1 MANTV
6 RTAYSELRRLS
17 LLPLLWWGMAGALF
31 ISFASWGAGAKYAV
45 NSWLVPLHLDWL
57 RYGHGQLLCQVL
69 FWLGIL
75 LLVINWVRLGAFLLD
90 NDQRALLSAPAIGLI
105 AVVWMV
111 PFLIAGPI
119 LSRDVFSYLAQGAIQ
134 HAGSSA
140 YQVGPNILNE
150 PGHVDPL
157 YLEVSADWRNTT
169 TPYGPLHLGL
179 MELIII
185 ITHNNIHAGVFLVKL
200 LCMLSMVGIMWG
212 AQTIARS
219 LGTSPVW
226 AIWFAGVNPLMLLHL
241 VGGMHNEAFMV
252 ALMVVGLALSLR
264 RQHLLGITVITLG
277 AAIKATAFVALPFLI
292 WIWVAH
298 LRAAGKTQQTTAPGN
313 IPDAAAAVESRGK
326 LVGYFLATAAG
337 GAVLSVAIFAAVS
350 FTTGTGLGFLAAL
363 QGSGKVINWLAFPT
377 ALAHFTAMVS
387 SHSGGP
393 SFTVTLGAARSIFSI
408 VMGLLVILVWA
419 HYRKTPLQA
428 LRGLAIGFLV
438 LCFFNSLAFPWYYSW
453 ILGFVGALA
462 LSRRAIRII
471 AAFCAWGCV
480 IVLPYGIIGLYNYFW
495 ASAALVVGVTV
506 YWFLGRGEH
515 TWPLTAATL
524 PISERPAGA
533 TACGAE
539 DAPSTT
545 PLPAPGA

>member
-6 RTAYSELRRLS
+6 RTAYSELRHLS

-31 ISFASWGAGAKYAV
+31 ISLASWGAGAKYAV

-57 RYGHGQLLCQVL
+57 RYGHGQLLCQVF

-75 LLVINWVRLGAFLLD
+75 LLIINWVRLGAFLLD
-90 NDQRALLSAPAIGLI
+90 NDHRASLSTPAIGLVT
-105 AVVWMV
+105 VVWMA

-134 HAGSSA
+134 HAGASA
-140 YQVGPNILNE
+140 YRVGPNILNS
-150 PGHVDPL
+150 PGHIDPL

-179 MELIII
+179 MELIVI
-185 ITHNNIHAGVFLVKL
+185 ITHNNIHAGVFLIKL
-200 LCMLSMVGIMWG
+200 LCMLSLVGIMWG
-212 AQTIARS
+212 AQDMARS

-252 ALMVVGLALSLR
+252 ALMVVGLALALR
-264 RQHLLGITVITLG
+264 RQHLLGIGVITLG

-292 WIWVAH
+292 WIWVVH
-298 LRAAGKTQQTTAPGN
+298 LRTDGKTQQTTALRSTS
-313 IPDAAAAVESRGK
+313 DAPATGESRGK
-326 LVGYFLATAAG
+326 LVGYFLATAGG
-337 GAVLSVAIFAAVS
+337 GAVLSIAIFAAVS
-350 FTTGTGLGFLAAL
+350 LVTGTGLGFLAAL

-377 ALAHFTAMVS
+377 ALAHFTAMVG
-387 SHSGGP
+387 SHASGP
-393 SFTVTLGAARSIFSI
+393 SFTVTLGAARSIFSL
-408 VMGLLVILVWA
+408 VMGLLIILVWV
-419 HYRKTPLQA
+419 HYRKTLLQA
-428 LRGLAIGFLV
+428 LRGLTVGFLV

-453 ILGFVGALA
+453 ILGFVGSLA

-471 AAFCAWGCV
+471 AGFCAWGCV

-495 ASAALVVGVTV
+495 AIAALVVGLIV
-506 YWFLGRGEH
+506 YWFLGRGERISALAAPAPYASEKLAE
-515 TWPLTAATL
+515 TTAHGSDSTV
-524 PISERPAGA
+524 
-533 TACGAE
+533 
-539 DAPSTT
+539 STT

>member
-1 MANTV
+1 MAHAV
-6 RTAYSELRRLS
+6 RTAYSELRHLS

-31 ISFASWGAGAKYAV
+31 ISLASWGAGAKYAV
-45 NSWLVPLHLDWL
+45 DSWLVPLHLDWL
-57 RYGHGQLLCQVL
+57 RYGHGQLLCQVF
-69 FWLGIL
+69 FWIGIL
-75 LLVINWVRLGAFLLD
+75 LLIINWARLGAFLLD
-90 NDQRALLSAPAIGLI
+90 NDRNTALSAPAIGLI
-105 AVVWMV
+105 AVVWMA

-134 HAGSSA
+134 HAGASA
-140 YQVGPNILNE
+140 YDVGPNILNT
-150 PGHVDPL
+150 PGTIDPL

-179 MELIII
+179 MELIVI
-185 ITHNNIHAGVFLVKL
+185 ITDGNIHAGVFLVKL
-200 LCMLSMVGIMWG
+200 LCMLSLVGIMWG
-212 AQTIARS
+212 AQDMARS

-241 VGGMHNEAFMV
+241 VGGMHNEAIMV
-252 ALMVVGLALSLR
+252 ALMVMGLALALR
-264 RQHLLGITVITLG
+264 RHHLLGIAVITLG

-298 LRAAGKTQQTTAPGN
+298 LRSEGKTQRSAASENASENTAGT
-313 IPDAAAAVESRGK
+313 ESRGK
-326 LVGYFLATAAG
+326 IVGYFFATTIG
-337 GAVLSVAIFAAVS
+337 GAALSIAVFAAVS
-350 FTTGTGLGFLAAL
+350 FITGNGLGFLTAL

-377 ALAHFTAMVS
+377 ALAHFTAMVG
-387 SHSGGP
+387 SHASGP
-393 SFTVTLGAARSIFSI
+393 AFTAALEAARSIFSI
-408 VMGLLVILVWA
+408 VMGLLLILVWC
-419 HYRKTPLQA
+419 HFRKTPLQA
-428 LRGLAIGFLV
+428 MQGLAIGFLV

-462 LSRRAIRII
+462 LSRRATRII

-495 ASAALVVGVTV
+495 DFAAIVVGVTV

-515 TWPLTAATL
+515 TSGGDSTPASARDGRVTTVV
-524 PISERPAGA
+524 ERNQ
-533 TACGAE
+533 
-539 DAPSTT
+539 APSTA